1 MSLRLHDG
9 EPPAGPW
16 RVEPLTRLVSRLLPA
31 APPPAPRRAR
41 VIAVDGRSASGKTTL
56 AERIAGT
63 APHSTVVH
71 TDDIA
76 WYQAIMDWAYLLAGG
91 VLEPLLRG
99 EPVSFRP
106 PAWEPRGRPGAIEV
120 PASCKLLVV
129 EGVGCG
135 RADLAHLYD
144 AIIWLQSDVVSA
156 KTRGVERDE
165 LRGDDKDILG
175 FWDRW
180 EAEEAPFFENDKP
193 WSRAHAIVAGT
204 PELPHD
210 ERTEV
215 VVAPPPA

>member
-16 RVEPLTRLVSRLLPA
+16 RVEPLTGLVSRLLPA
-31 APPPAPRRAR
+31 APPPPRRAH
-41 VIAVDGRSASGKTTL
+41 VVAVDGRSASGKTTL

-63 APHSTVVH
+63 SPHSTVVH

-91 VLEPLLRG
+91 VLEPLHRG

-106 PAWEPRGRPGAIEV
+106 PAWEAHARPGAIEV
-120 PASCKLLVV
+120 PASCELLVV
-129 EGVGCG
+129 EGVGSG
-135 RADLAHLYD
+135 RAELAHLYD
-144 AIIWLQSDVVSA
+144 LIVWVQSDAVSSR
-156 KTRGVERDE
+156 TRGIERDA
-165 LRGDDKDILG
+165 LRGDHDIVA
-175 FWDRW
+175 FWDHW
-180 EAEEAPFFENDKP
+180 EAEEAPFFANDKP

-215 VVAPPPA
+215 VVAPPPSD